1 MALRAG
7 RPYAGAA
14 DLRRMELGLAHAFNS
29 TSLRVGDLSWLG
41 REHTHREL
49 SLDIRIW
56 DDDAGELIA
65 WTYFRANGEFNV
77 FVTPGAGSAALF
89 DELLTAPAHQRR
101 GLARAVCTDATYR
114 SVGFERFG
122 ADLAFRRGNAQVC

>member
-14 DLRRMELGLAHAFNS
+14 DLRRMELGRAHAFNS

-56 DDDAGELIA
+56 DDGAGELIA
-65 WTYFRANGEFNV
+65 WTYFRANGESQCV
-77 FVTPGAGSAALF
+77 RHPRRRVRCAVRRTTDRHRPGTARLDRGGRSAG
-89 DELLTAPAHQRR
+89 ELEHLW
-101 GLARAVCTDATYR
+101 
-114 SVGFERFG
+114 
-122 ADLAFRRGNAQVC
+122 